1 MQKKIIV
8 PTSAHVSSASILDLV
23 DACLALKIISI
34 DSLEK
39 LQLSRN
45 LLLNPEERIEEQKV
59 IALWQYL
66 TDHCEIPHF
75 ALLVGQQINPQ
86 AKGLLAS
93 WVSQCATLG
102 EALQVFTQHIALMN
116 PSEQWQIKTQGNLAC
131 LTFHFSTDKNYP
143 ACAIERSMSALIAW
157 GQVLAMEKIHIERA
171 EFTFSQ
177 PKHLDHYGEL
187 FGDKL
192 EFNGT
197 ANTLLFKKS
206 ILERPIYS
214 SNHYLKEMVKE
225 KALSILNAWQAG
237 APLSQHILQLI
248 QINLPKQKA
257 CIEILCDEL
266 SISRQTLYRKLQEE
280 GTDFKTLHT
289 QARKELALKLLIE
302 NSHNMASISQALGFK
317 ETSSFYKAFKR
328 WFGVSARDYTI

>member
-1 MQKKIIV
+1 MQKKIIA
-8 PTSAHVSSASILDLV
+8 PSAAHVSTTSVLDLV

-34 DSLEK
+34 DTLEK

-45 LLLNPEERIEEQKV
+45 LLLNPEARIDEKKV

-102 EALQVFTQHIALMN
+102 EALQVFAQHIALMN
-116 PSEQWQIKTQGNLAC
+116 PSEQWQINTQGNLVC
-131 LTFHFSTDKNYP
+131 LSFHFSKDKNYP

-157 GQVLAMEKIHIERA
+157 GQVLAMEKINIEFA
-171 EFTFSQ
+171 SFTFSQ
-177 PKHLDHYGEL
+177 PNHLDYYGEL

-192 EFNGT
+192 KFNTT
-197 ANTLLFKKS
+197 ANTLLFKTS
-206 ILERPIYS
+206 VLERPIYS